1 MRFLKKFFQI
11 VPIVPSEKNLRKSV
25 APFASSLAASTRE
38 EAGKLTPQQLAEALN
53 WLSLH

>member
-1 MRFLKKFFQI
+1 MRFLKEFFQI